1 MHAKSYR
8 ENLPTIELLSRMCDP
23 FLVPVNF
30 SRLAIEEI
38 QFLALNNPLCWKP
51 IGYKWNIWYWLSSL
65 FGSLVGSCL
74 FIRWWII
81 LTKHIRNHAKFQ

>member
-1 MHAKSYR
+1 MRAKSYR

-38 QFLALNNPLCWKP
+38 QFLALNNPLC
-51 IGYKWNIWYWLSSL
+51 
-65 FGSLVGSCL
+65 
-74 FIRWWII
+74 
-81 LTKHIRNHAKFQ
+81 